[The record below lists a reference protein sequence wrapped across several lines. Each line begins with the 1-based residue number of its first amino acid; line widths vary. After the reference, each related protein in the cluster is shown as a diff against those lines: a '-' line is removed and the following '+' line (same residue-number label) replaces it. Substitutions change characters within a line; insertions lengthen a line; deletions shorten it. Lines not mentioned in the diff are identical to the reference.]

1 MRFAS
6 LVVGLAMAAFAS
18 VAVCEDYPSKPI
30 HLIVS
35 YAPGGGT
42 DLIARVIAR
51 KLNEAWGQPVIVEN
65 RPGAGGNIGTE
76 AVAKATP
83 DGYTLTLV
91 PSSHAI
97 APLFYPKLPFDIFND
112 FTFITLVASGPNILV
127 VNPSV
132 PARSVQELVALARQ
146 KPGALSF
153 ASAGVGSST
162 HLYGEYFNSVA
173 GIKALHVPYKGS
185 SQAES
190 DLIGGRVSYMVD
202 SIPSALPKVQAGQ
215 VRALATT
222 GKRRFAALPD
232 LPTVEESGLPYESI
246 SWWGLVGPAR
256 LPAPIVDKLASEV
269 GRIMRLD
276 DVKAFIAT
284 QGAEVTTS
292 TPAEFVDL
300 VRHDNELYGKIV
312 KDAHIHI
319 DQ

>member
-1 MRFAS
+1 MILAR
-6 LVVGLAMAAFAS
+6 LLLGLLIAA
-18 VAVCEDYPSKPI
+18 VAPLAAADDYPSRPI

-42 DLIARVIAR
+42 DLIAREIAK
-51 KLNEAWGQPVIVEN
+51 KLHAAMGQPVIVEN

-76 AVAKATP
+76 AAAKAPP

-97 APLFYPKLPFDIFND
+97 APLFYPHLPFDVFKD

-132 PARSVQELVALARQ
+132 PATSVRQLVALAKQ
-146 KPGALSF
+146 KPGELTF

-162 HLYGEYFNSVA
+162 HLYGEYFDSAA

-185 SQAES
+185 SQAET
-190 DLIGGRVSYMVD
+190 DLIAGRVSFMVD
-202 SIPSALPKVQAGQ
+202 SIPSAMPKVQAGQ

-222 GKRRFAALPD
+222 GAQRFPGLPD
-232 LPTVEESGLPYESI
+232 LPTVQESGIPYQSV
-246 SWWGLVGPAR
+246 SWWGLIGPAN
-256 LPAPIVDKLASEV
+256 LPAPVVDKLVVEV
-269 GRIMRLD
+269 TRIMQMD
-276 DVKAFIAT
+276 DVRKFIAT

-292 TPAEFVDL
+292 TPKEFLEL
-300 VRHDNELYGKIV
+300 VRRDNALYGKIV
-312 KDAHIHI
+312 KDANIHVN
-319 DQ
+319 